1 MAEAFYS
8 KEHQWVRLDGVE
20 ARVGVTDYAQ
30 QTLGDVVYVE
40 LPALGLSLAKG
51 EQAAVVE
58 SVKTASEVYSPITG
72 TVSAVNAALNA
83 EPDLVNKDAEGEGWF
98 FSLKVEGTADYEGLM
113 TAAAYAEYV
122 KGLG

>member
-98 FSLKVEGTADYEGLM
+98 FSLKVEGAADYEGLM

>member
-58 SVKTASEVYSPITG
+58 SVKTASEVYSPIAG
-72 TVSAVNAALNA
+72 TVSAVNKALNA

>member
-58 SVKTASEVYSPITG
+58 SVKTASEVYSPIAG

>member
-83 EPDLVNKDAEGEGWF
+83 EPGLVNKDAEGEGWF

>member
-1 MAEAFYS
+1 MSEAFYS

>member
-113 TAAAYAEYV
+113 TPAAYAEYV

>member
-58 SVKTASEVYSPITG
+58 SVKTASEVYSPIAG
-72 TVSAVNAALNA
+72 TVSAVNKALNA

-113 TAAAYAEYV
+113 TAAAYAESV